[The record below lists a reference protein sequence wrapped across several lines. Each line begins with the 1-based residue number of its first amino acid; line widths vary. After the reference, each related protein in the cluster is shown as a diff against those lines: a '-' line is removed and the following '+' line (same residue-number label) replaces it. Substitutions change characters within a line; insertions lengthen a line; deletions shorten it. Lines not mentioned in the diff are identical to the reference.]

1 MTGRRNRR
9 AGIGV
14 FTIRLTRHT
23 AFQVTLLSEHLR
35 DEEDNDCPE
44 DASSGQQVHEGI
56 TGSRQ

>member
-9 AGIGV
+9 ADIGV
-14 FTIRLTRHT
+14 FAIGLTRHA
-23 AFQVTLLSEHLR
+23 AFQVTLLSDHLR